1 MKTILQTY
9 TRIWLAGLLLAC
21 CFGQVSAA
29 EAERGIRF
37 REFSLQTK
45 PPATA
50 IVNNLRLEYTLSDYL
65 REGLLNGMI
74 LEQEIRF
81 ELERYNAWWWN
92 SNKHLISIHSA
103 LQYQPV
109 TKQYQVTRLDTQEHW
124 TFPTLPA
131 ALHQLGKVSAY
142 RLPDLPKDAF
152 GNNASIFATATL
164 EPQSLRLPL
173 KLQGLFSDHYA
184 LSSDGVLWPLP

>member
-1 MKTILQTY
+1 MKTILQQY
-9 TRIWLAGLLLAC
+9 SRVWLAGLLLVWLS
-21 CFGQVSAA
+21 GQVSAA
-29 EAERGIRF
+29 EAEQGIRF

-65 REGLLNGMI
+65 REGLLNGMT

-92 SNKHLISIHSA
+92 SNKHLISVHST

-131 ALHQLGKVSAY
+131 ALNQLGSLSAY
-142 RLPDLPKDAF
+142 RLPALPQDAF
-152 GNNASIFATATL
+152 GNNASIFATVTL
-164 EPQSLRLPL
+164 APQSLRLPL
-173 KLQGLFSDHYA
+173 KLQGLFSDRYA

>member
-1 MKTILQTY
+1 MKNSISV
-9 TRIWLAGLLLAC
+9 WLAGLMLVCLMKA
-21 CFGQVSAA
+21 VHAA
-29 EAERGIRF
+29 DAEQGIRF
-37 REFSLQTK
+37 REFSLLTK

-50 IVNNLRLEYTLSDYL
+50 VVNNLRLDYTMNAYL
-65 REGLLNGMI
+65 REGLLNGMT

-92 SNKHLISIHSA
+92 SKTHLVSVHSE

-131 ALHQLGKVSAY
+131 ALQQLGSLSNY
-142 RLPDLPKDAF
+142 RLPDLPEDAF
-152 GNNASIFATATL
+152 GNNASIFATAVL
-164 EPQSLRLPL
+164 APQSLRLPL
-173 KLQGLFSDHYA
+173 KLHGLFSDRYA
-184 LSSDGVLWPLP
+184 LTSDGVLWPLP